1 MTYDALLLVGFGG
14 PESAAQVMPFLERVT
29 AGRGVPRERLARVA
43 EHYHAL
49 GGASPLNAQNRDLLH
64 AVVTRLRARGMDVP
78 AYLGH
83 RNSPPYVGD
92 VLTDI
97 ARAGHRRVL
106 AFAASAFPSYSGCR
120 QYREDLAVA
129 PASLQVTKLAPY
141 TDLPGLGEAL
151 GERLAPALAELGSG
165 SLVLATA
172 HSIPSA
178 AASRS
183 GRDVESTSES
193 NGRPAGGSY
202 VAELRRVS
210 GAAVAT
216 AARLARVAVPPWR
229 LVFQSR
235 SGPPQVPWL
244 EPDVGEAIRAAAAD
258 GVRSIALLP
267 VGFLTD
273 HVEVLWDLDV
283 EAASVARELGV
294 RLVRVQTPGT
304 HPAFLDDLADRL
316 ADRLRGIPEPAP
328 ARWCGQDCCA
338 DPARPLPVVAGG

>member
-14 PESAAQVMPFLERVT
+14 PESAEQVMPFLERVT
-29 AGRGVPRERLARVA
+29 AGRGVPRERLAGVA
-43 EHYHAL
+43 EHYYAL

-64 AVVTRLRARGMDVP
+64 AVVTRLQARGIDVP

-92 VLTDI
+92 VLADM

-129 PASLQVTKLAPY
+129 PVGLQVTLLRPY
-141 TDLPGLGEAL
+141 ADLPGLSVAL
-151 GERLAPALAELGSG
+151 GERLAPARAELGPG
-165 SLVLATA
+165 TFVLATA

-178 AASRS
+178 AAARTGPDCGSS
-183 GRDVESTSES
+183 PESS
-193 NGRPAGGSY
+193 GRPAGGSY
-202 VAELRRVS
+202 AAELRQVS
-210 GAAVAT
+210 AAAVAA
-216 AARLARVAVPPWR
+216 AARLAGVAIPSWQ

-244 EPDVGEAIRAAAAD
+244 EPDVGDAVRAAAAA
-258 GVRSIALLP
+258 GTRSIALVP
-267 VGFLTD
+267 VGFFTD

-283 EAASVARELGV
+283 EAASVARGLGV
-294 RLVRVQTPGT
+294 RLVRVETPGT
-304 HPAFLDDLADRL
+304 HPALLDDLADRL
-316 ADRLRGIPEPAP
+316 VDRLRGIPEPAP
-328 ARWCGQDCCA
+328 ARWCTAECCA
-338 DPARPLPVVAGG
+338 DPARQRPVVAAG